1 MDEEL
6 SNKIMTILSDNKNLS
21 QAEAESILS
30 LIKQETASVKSK
42 PAILEDD
49 TEPLINKIKM
59 DMLKT
64 KDFREKARLAAMIIS
79 LRKY

>member
-30 LIKQETASVKSK
+30 LIKQETASIKSK
-42 PAILEDD
+42 PVILKDD
-49 TEPLINKIKM
+49 TESLVNKIKM

-64 KDFREKARLAAMIIS
+64 NDFREKARLAAMIIS
-79 LRKY
+79 LREY